1 MKRNSVFSGLETGG
15 VTPLCKVV
23 TEGLRLEAT
32 KTHPREL
39 GRASIY
45 LIASDFPYPYIL
57 KLSILLLLLFFF
69 TQARQDDLQLSCLH
83 L

>member
-1 MKRNSVFSGLETGG
+1 MFSGLETRN
-15 VTPLCKVV
+15 VTPVCKVI

-39 GRASIY
+39 DRASIH

-57 KLSILLLLLFFF
+57 KLSILLLFF
-69 TQARQDDLQLSCLH
+69 TQDRMPSNSVASTFEME
-83 L
+83 